1 MNPIQIDFREALM
14 IVLAL
19 AGAYFFLVKTLT
31 KQFKSANDVQLDS
44 LKLAISDIEKR
55 GDGHISELRSSVNT
69 LTGKV
74 HQMQID
80 LPREFVR
87 KEDYVQAIAT
97 TFAKID
103 AVQERQGTLLVLV
116 TQLQAEKK

>member
-1 MNPIQIDFREALM
+1 MTPIQIDFREALM

-19 AGAYFFLVKTLT
+19 AGAYFFMVKTLT
-31 KQFKSANDVQLDS
+31 RQFAKANDMQLES
-44 LKLAISDIEKR
+44 LKVAIKAIETR
-55 GDGHISELRSSVNT
+55 SDGHITELRVSMNT
-69 LTGKV
+69 LSTKV

-87 KEDYVQAIAT
+87 REDYVQAIAT
-97 TFAKID
+97 TYAKID
-103 AVQERQGTLLVLV
+103 AVQERQGTVMVLL